1 MKTVRE
7 LIQALVLNCN
17 LDDDVSVEV
26 KIIDKAIDKPV
37 FQTHLPKHVFH
48 MADGEAVIECHDD

>member
-7 LIQALVLNCN
+7 LIQALLLNSD

-26 KIIDKAIDKPV
+26 KVQDKHTGESC
-37 FQTHLPKHVFH
+37 FQTHLPKRVFH